1 MSKTPGH
8 QAIKPSG
15 PQALRPSGPQD
26 LSGVLVVDKPEGPTS
41 HDVVTL
47 TRRVLGVSRIG
58 HTGTLDPM
66 ATGVLPL
73 VIGRATRLAQ
83 FLTASD
89 KSYEATIAFGRTTDT
104 YDARGREVA
113 RCAQRPTRE
122 QLDAAVAR
130 FRGEF
135 EQTPPAYSAKNIDG
149 ERSYELARKAHEGRV
164 FRDPAT
170 ATAEGRHASRRETS
184 RWCRSTATRRRLSM
198 TVTAGFYVRSL
209 AHDLGEALGCGAVLV
224 ALRRTRSGEF
234 GLEPAVPL
242 AEVLESSRE
251 NLATRI
257 VPMSALLRE
266 LPAVTL
272 RGAATLERLKNGVEM
287 GPSDLVTAAPA
298 GRGAGGAAKYKGAA
312 KHNRPVAGP
321 GRRFGWAGKAGENA
335 RVFSTAGSFWGNTTQ
350 VTGETK
356 SPYTAAL
363 VSVTRDVEIAQ
374 DGGWSV
380 TGPCVEVPWH

>member
-1 MSKTPGH
+1 MSPR
-8 QAIKPSG
+8 PRV
-15 PQALRPSGPQD
+15 PQALTPSRPQALD
-26 LSGVLVVDKPEGPTS
+26 GVLVVDKPEGPTS

-89 KSYEATIAFGRTTDT
+89 KTYEATIAFGRTTDT

-113 RCAQRPTRE
+113 SCAQRPTRG
-122 QLDAAVAR
+122 QLDAAVAN

-135 EQTPPAYSAKNIDG
+135 QQTPPAYSAKNIDG
-149 ERSYELARKAHEGRV
+149 ERSYELARKAARKAWSSLPADAQSAKAG
-164 FRDPAT
+164 DPAT
-170 ATAEGRHASRRETS
+170 PIRPKAVTV
-184 RWCRSTATRRRLSM
+184 ATRDLEVTSFDGDTARLSM

-209 AHDLGEALGCGAVLV
+209 AHDLGEALGCGAILV

-242 AEVLESSRE
+242 AELLESERE

-257 VPMSALLRE
+257 LPMSALLRE

-272 RGAATLERLKNGVEM
+272 RDAATLERLKNGVEM
-287 GPSDLVTAAPA
+287 GPGDLVTAAPEA
-298 GRGAGGAAKYKGAA
+298 PQVIRPSQDLIVRLMGPNGDLVGLAK
-312 KHNRPVAGP
+312 P
-321 GRRFGWAGKAGENA
+321 GKTHGFLHGWVVLG
-335 RVFSTAGSFWGNTTQ
+335 
-350 VTGETK
+350 
-356 SPYTAAL
+356 
-363 VSVTRDVEIAQ
+363 
-374 DGGWSV
+374 
-380 TGPCVEVPWH
+380 

>member
-1 MSKTPGH
+1 MKPR
-8 QAIKPSG
+8 ALEPSG
-15 PQALRPSGPQD
+15 PHALE
-26 LSGVLVVDKPEGPTS
+26 GVLVVDKPEGPTS

-47 TRRVLGVSRIG
+47 TRRVLGASRIG

-89 KSYEATIAFGRTTDT
+89 KSYDATIAFGRTTDT
-104 YDARGREVA
+104 YDARGREIA
-113 RCAQRPTRE
+113 TCAERPTRE
-122 QLDAAVAR
+122 ELDAAVAR

-149 ERSYELARKAHEGRV
+149 KRSYELARKGGSKDPPLRPKSVRV
-164 FRDPAT
+164 TARDVELMSFDGET
-170 ATAEGRHASRRETS
+170 A
-184 RWCRSTATRRRLSM
+184 RLAM

-242 AEVLESSRE
+242 AEVLQSKRE
-251 NLATRI
+251 DLITRLI
-257 VPMSALLRE
+257 PMSDLLSA

-272 RGAATLERLKNGVEM
+272 RGPANFERLKNGVEM
-287 GPSDLVTAAPA
+287 GPSDLVAPLVEAAPVVRLM
-298 GRGAGGAAKYKGAA
+298 GPDGDLVGLAK
-312 KHNRPVAGP
+312 P
-321 GRRFGWAGKAGENA
+321 GKTPGFLHGWVVLGI
-335 RVFSTAGSFWGNTTQ
+335 T
-350 VTGETK
+350 
-356 SPYTAAL
+356 
-363 VSVTRDVEIAQ
+363 
-374 DGGWSV
+374 
-380 TGPCVEVPWH
+380 